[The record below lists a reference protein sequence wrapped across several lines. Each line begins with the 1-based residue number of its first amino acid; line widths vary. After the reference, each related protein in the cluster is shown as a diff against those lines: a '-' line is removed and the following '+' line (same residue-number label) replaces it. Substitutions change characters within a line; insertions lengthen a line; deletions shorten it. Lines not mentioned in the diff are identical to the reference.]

1 MARDLAIDLG
11 TANTLVYMKGKGIV
25 LNEPSVIAM
34 NRQTGEV
41 LATGHEAWQMIGRTP
56 GYIVA
61 VRPLRGGAITDFDV
75 TERMIR
81 LLLQRVGVSRFT
93 RPKVVICVP
102 SAITEVER
110 RAVTDA
116 ARRTGAADA
125 QLIEQPMAA
134 AIGAQLPIDEPIGNM
149 IIDIAGD
156 TTIDQFNVDPD
167 GTFIMSS
174 RQTLLTLK
182 QPFPNHNGGDLLLSP
197 DGRALLVFTG
207 DGGAGGDPLRAAL
220 DLKSY
225 LGKILMIDLTV
236 PAQDPTTS
244 AKVLAV
250 GLRNPWRVSYDS
262 VSGNLWIADVGQN
275 LWEEINVLPYASTEG
290 VSFGWSAIEATHLYN
305 ADQEA
310 INNTFTQIAP
320 IYEYEHVDNNCSI
333 SGGAVYRGTQ
343 VASVGTWYIFS
354 DYCSGNVQAL
364 CVTDELTSCGILS
377 LGTVPQAVAVMP
389 DANGELWV
397 LSLSGEAV
405 PITKKS

>member
-1 MARDLAIDLG
+1 MRRRSSQIQGVFGALTVLALASCSSDRVNVSDSSAPVTTNQPSITSTTEIATTPPSEPSFNGTLSSPITGFSEPVDLAIRPSVVTNLG
-11 TANTLVYMKGKGIV
+11 TTFIV
-25 LNEPSVIAM
+25 E
-34 NRQTGEV
+34 
-41 LATGHEAWQMIGRTP
+41 
-56 GYIVA
+56 
-61 VRPLRGGAITDFDV
+61 RGGTIRPFYPDGTSADPVADLSELIKPGGEQGLLGLTFSLDGNRAFVNYTD
-75 TERMIR
+75 
-81 LLLQRVGVSRFT
+81 L
-93 RPKVVICVP
+93 
-102 SAITEVER
+102 
-110 RAVTDA
+110 
-116 ARRTGAADA
+116 
-125 QLIEQPMAA
+125 
-134 AIGAQLPIDEPIGNM
+134 
-149 IIDIAGD
+149 AGD

-174 RQTLLTLK
+174 RQTLLILK

-220 DLKSY
+220 DLESY
-225 LGKILMIDLTV
+225 LGKILMIDLATA
-236 PAQDPTTS
+236 PEQDPTTS
-244 AKVLAV
+244 AKVWAV

-290 VSFGWSAIEATHLYN
+290 VSFGWSAVEATHPYN
-305 ADQEA
+305 TDQEA
-310 INNTFTQIAP
+310 LNNTFTQVAP
-320 IYEYEHVDNNCSI
+320 IHEYEHVDNNCSI

-343 VASVGTWYIFS
+343 AASVGTWYIFS

-377 LGTVPQAVAVMP
+377 LGNVPQAVAVMP

-405 PITKKS
+405 PITKES

>member
-1 MARDLAIDLG
+1 MRRRSSQIQGVFGALTVLALASCSSDRVNVSDSSAPVTTNQPSITSTTEIATTPPSEPSFNGTLGSPMTGFSEPVDLAIRPSVVTNLG
-11 TANTLVYMKGKGIV
+11 TTFIV
-25 LNEPSVIAM
+25 E
-34 NRQTGEV
+34 
-41 LATGHEAWQMIGRTP
+41 
-56 GYIVA
+56 
-61 VRPLRGGAITDFDV
+61 RGGTIRPFYPDGTSADPVADLSELIKPGGEQGLLGLTFSLDGNRAFVNYTD
-75 TERMIR
+75 
-81 LLLQRVGVSRFT
+81 L
-93 RPKVVICVP
+93 
-102 SAITEVER
+102 
-110 RAVTDA
+110 
-116 ARRTGAADA
+116 
-125 QLIEQPMAA
+125 
-134 AIGAQLPIDEPIGNM
+134 
-149 IIDIAGD
+149 AGD

-174 RQTLLTLK
+174 RQTLLILK

-220 DLKSY
+220 DLESY
-225 LGKILMIDLTV
+225 LGKILMIDLATA

-244 AKVLAV
+244 AKVWAV

-290 VSFGWSAIEATHLYN
+290 VSFGWSAVEATHPYN
-305 ADQEA
+305 TDQEA
-310 INNTFTQIAP
+310 LNNTFTQVAP
-320 IYEYEHVDNNCSI
+320 IHEYEHVDNNCSI

-343 VASVGTWYIFS
+343 AASVGTWYIFS

-377 LGTVPQAVAVMP
+377 LGNVPQAVAVMP

-405 PITKKS
+405 PITKES

>member
-1 MARDLAIDLG
+1 MTRRSAQIQGVISALTVLALAGCSTDKVNVSDSSAPVTTDQPGITSTTEIATTLPSESSFNGTLGSPMTGFTEPVDLAIRPSNVTNLG
-11 TANTLVYMKGKGIV
+11 TTFIV
-25 LNEPSVIAM
+25 E
-34 NRQTGEV
+34 
-41 LATGHEAWQMIGRTP
+41 
-56 GYIVA
+56 
-61 VRPLRGGAITDFDV
+61 RGGTIRPFYPDGTSADPVADLSELTKPGGEQGLLGLTFSWDGNRAFVNYTD
-75 TERMIR
+75 
-81 LLLQRVGVSRFT
+81 L
-93 RPKVVICVP
+93 
-102 SAITEVER
+102 
-110 RAVTDA
+110 
-116 ARRTGAADA
+116 
-125 QLIEQPMAA
+125 
-134 AIGAQLPIDEPIGNM
+134 
-149 IIDIAGD
+149 AGD

-174 RQTLLTLK
+174 RETLLTLK

-225 LGKILMIDLTV
+225 LGKILMIDLTTA

-244 AKVLAV
+244 AKVWAV

-262 VSGNLWIADVGQN
+262 VSGNLWIADVGEDY
-275 LWEEINVLPYASTEG
+275 WEEINVLPYASTEG
-290 VSFGWSAIEATHLYN
+290 VSFGWSAIEATHPYN

-310 INNTFTQIAP
+310 INNTFTQVAP
-320 IYEYEHVDNNCSI
+320 IYEYEHIDNNCSI

-364 CVTDELTSCGILS
+364 CVTDGLTSCGILS
-377 LGTVPQAVAVMP
+377 LGNVPQAVAVMP

>member
-1 MARDLAIDLG
+1 MRRRSSQIQGVIGALIVLSLASCSSDKVDVSDSSASVDTNQPSITSTTEIATTLPGEPSFNGTLSSPITGFSEPVDLAIRPSTD
-11 TANTLVYMKGKGIV
+11 TDPATTFIV
-25 LNEPSVIAM
+25 E
-34 NRQTGEV
+34 
-41 LATGHEAWQMIGRTP
+41 
-56 GYIVA
+56 
-61 VRPLRGGAITDFDV
+61 RGGTIRPFYSDGTSDDPVADLSELTKPGGEQGLLGLTFSLDGNRAFVNYTD
-75 TERMIR
+75 
-81 LLLQRVGVSRFT
+81 L
-93 RPKVVICVP
+93 
-102 SAITEVER
+102 
-110 RAVTDA
+110 
-116 ARRTGAADA
+116 
-125 QLIEQPMAA
+125 
-134 AIGAQLPIDEPIGNM
+134 
-149 IIDIAGD
+149 AGD

-197 DGRALLVFTG
+197 EGDALLVFTG
-207 DGGAGGDPLRAAL
+207 DGGAGGDPLRASL

-225 LGKILMIDLTV
+225 LGKILMIDLTTA
-236 PAQDPTTS
+236 PAKDTTTS

-290 VSFGWSAIEATHLYN
+290 VSFGWSAIEATHPYN

-320 IYEYEHVDNNCSI
+320 IYEYEHIDNNCSI

-364 CVTDELTSCGILS
+364 CVTDEMTSCGVLS
-377 LGTVPQAVAVMP
+377 LGNVPQAVAVMP

>member
-1 MARDLAIDLG
+1 MRRRSSQIQGVIGALIVFASCSSDKVNVSDSSAPVNTDRSSITSTTEIATTLPSEPSFNGTLSSPITGFSEPVDLAIRPSSD
-11 TANTLVYMKGKGIV
+11 TDPATTFIV
-25 LNEPSVIAM
+25 E
-34 NRQTGEV
+34 
-41 LATGHEAWQMIGRTP
+41 
-56 GYIVA
+56 
-61 VRPLRGGAITDFDV
+61 RGGTIRPFYPDGTTSDPVADLSELTKPGGEQGLLGLTFSLDGNRAFVNYTD
-75 TERMIR
+75 
-81 LLLQRVGVSRFT
+81 L
-93 RPKVVICVP
+93 
-102 SAITEVER
+102 
-110 RAVTDA
+110 
-116 ARRTGAADA
+116 
-125 QLIEQPMAA
+125 
-134 AIGAQLPIDEPIGNM
+134 
-149 IIDIAGD
+149 AGD

-174 RQTLLTLK
+174 RETLLTLK

-225 LGKILMIDLTV
+225 LGKILMIDLTAPPPDDV
-236 PAQDPTTS
+236 STS

-262 VSGNLWIADVGQN
+262 DSGNLWIADVGQN
-275 LWEEINVLPYASTEG
+275 LWEEINVLPYASADG
-290 VSFGWSAIEATHLYN
+290 VSFGWSAVEATHLYN

-310 INNTFTQIAP
+310 INNTFTQVAP

-377 LGTVPQAVAVMP
+377 LGNVPQAVAVMP

>member
-1 MARDLAIDLG
+1 MMRRGSQIQGVIGALIVLSLTSCSSDKATVSDSSAPVDTNQTSITSTTEIATTLPSEPSFNGTLSSPITGFSEPVDLAIRPSSD
-11 TANTLVYMKGKGIV
+11 TDPATTFIV
-25 LNEPSVIAM
+25 E
-34 NRQTGEV
+34 
-41 LATGHEAWQMIGRTP
+41 
-56 GYIVA
+56 
-61 VRPLRGGAITDFDV
+61 RGGTIRPFYPDGTTSDPVADLSELTKPGGEQGLLGLTFSLDGNRAFVNYTD
-75 TERMIR
+75 
-81 LLLQRVGVSRFT
+81 L
-93 RPKVVICVP
+93 
-102 SAITEVER
+102 
-110 RAVTDA
+110 
-116 ARRTGAADA
+116 
-125 QLIEQPMAA
+125 
-134 AIGAQLPIDEPIGNM
+134 
-149 IIDIAGD
+149 AGD

-225 LGKILMIDLTV
+225 LGKILMIDLTAPPPDDV
-236 PAQDPTTS
+236 STS

-262 VSGNLWIADVGQN
+262 DSGNLWIADVGQN
-275 LWEEINVLPYASTEG
+275 LWEEINVLPYASADG
-290 VSFGWSAIEATHLYN
+290 VSFGWSAVEATHLYN

-320 IYEYEHVDNNCSI
+320 IYEYEHIDNNCSI

-364 CVTDELTSCGILS
+364 CVTDELTSCGIQS
-377 LGTVPQAVAVMP
+377 LGSVPQAVAVMP

>member
-1 MARDLAIDLG
+1 MRRRSSQIQGVIGALIVLSLASCSSDKVNVSDSSAPVDTNQPNITSTTEIATTLPSEPSFNGTLSSPITGFSEPVDLAIRPSSD
-11 TANTLVYMKGKGIV
+11 TDPATTFIV
-25 LNEPSVIAM
+25 E
-34 NRQTGEV
+34 
-41 LATGHEAWQMIGRTP
+41 
-56 GYIVA
+56 
-61 VRPLRGGAITDFDV
+61 RGGTIRPFYSDGTTSDPVADFSEL
-75 TERMIR
+75 TKPGGEQG
-81 LLLQRVGVSRFT
+81 LLGLTFSLDGTQAFVNYT
-93 RPKVVICVP
+93 
-102 SAITEVER
+102 
-110 RAVTDA
+110 
-116 ARRTGAADA
+116 
-125 QLIEQPMAA
+125 
-134 AIGAQLPIDEPIGNM
+134 
-149 IIDIAGD
+149 DIAGD

-225 LGKILMIDLTV
+225 LGKILMIDLTA

-354 DYCSGNVQAL
+354 DYCSGDVQAL
-364 CVTDELTSCGILS
+364 CVTDELTSCGVLS

-389 DANGELWV
+389 DATGELWV

>member
-1 MARDLAIDLG
+1 MRRRSSQIQGVFGALTVLALASCSSDRVNVSDSSAPVTTNQPSITSTTEIATTLPSEPSFNGTLGSPMTGFSEPVDLAIRPSVVTNLG
-11 TANTLVYMKGKGIV
+11 TTFIV
-25 LNEPSVIAM
+25 E
-34 NRQTGEV
+34 
-41 LATGHEAWQMIGRTP
+41 
-56 GYIVA
+56 
-61 VRPLRGGAITDFDV
+61 RGGT
-75 TERMIR
+75 IR
-81 LLLQRVGVSRFT
+81 LFYPDGTSADPVADLSELIKPGGEQGLLGLTFSLDGN
-93 RPKVVICVP
+93 
-102 SAITEVER
+102 
-110 RAVTDA
+110 RAFVNYTD
-116 ARRTGAADA
+116 
-125 QLIEQPMAA
+125 L
-134 AIGAQLPIDEPIGNM
+134 
-149 IIDIAGD
+149 AGD

-174 RQTLLTLK
+174 RQTLLILK

-220 DLKSY
+220 DLESY
-225 LGKILMIDLTV
+225 LGKILMIDLATA

-244 AKVLAV
+244 AKVWAV

-290 VSFGWSAIEATHLYN
+290 VSFGWSAVEATHPYN
-305 ADQEA
+305 TDQEA
-310 INNTFTQIAP
+310 LNNTFTQVAP
-320 IYEYEHVDNNCSI
+320 IHEYEHVDNNCSI

-343 VASVGTWYIFS
+343 AASVGTWYIFS

-377 LGTVPQAVAVMP
+377 LGNVPQAVAVMP

>member
-1 MARDLAIDLG
+1 MRRRSSQIQGVFGALTVLALASCSSDRVNVSDSSAPVTTNQPSITSTTEIATTPPSEPSFNGTLSSPITGFSEPVDLAIRPSVVTNLG
-11 TANTLVYMKGKGIV
+11 TTFIV
-25 LNEPSVIAM
+25 E
-34 NRQTGEV
+34 
-41 LATGHEAWQMIGRTP
+41 
-56 GYIVA
+56 
-61 VRPLRGGAITDFDV
+61 RGGTIRPFYPDGTSADPVADLSGLIKPGGEQGLLGLTFSLDGNRAFVNYTD
-75 TERMIR
+75 
-81 LLLQRVGVSRFT
+81 L
-93 RPKVVICVP
+93 
-102 SAITEVER
+102 
-110 RAVTDA
+110 
-116 ARRTGAADA
+116 
-125 QLIEQPMAA
+125 
-134 AIGAQLPIDEPIGNM
+134 
-149 IIDIAGD
+149 AGD

-174 RQTLLTLK
+174 RQTLLILK

-220 DLKSY
+220 DLESY
-225 LGKILMIDLTV
+225 LGKILMIDLATA

-244 AKVLAV
+244 AKVWAV

-290 VSFGWSAIEATHLYN
+290 VSFGWSAVEATHPYN
-305 ADQEA
+305 TDQEA
-310 INNTFTQIAP
+310 LNNTFTQVAP
-320 IYEYEHVDNNCSI
+320 IHEYEHVDNNCSI

-343 VASVGTWYIFS
+343 AASVGTWYIFS

-377 LGTVPQAVAVMP
+377 LGNVPQAVAVMP

>member
-1 MARDLAIDLG
+1 MRRRSSQIQGVFGALTVLALASCSSDRVNVSDSSAPVTTNQPSITSTTEIATTPPSEPSFNGTLSSPITGFSEPVDLAIRPSVVTNLG
-11 TANTLVYMKGKGIV
+11 TTFIV
-25 LNEPSVIAM
+25 E
-34 NRQTGEV
+34 
-41 LATGHEAWQMIGRTP
+41 
-56 GYIVA
+56 
-61 VRPLRGGAITDFDV
+61 RGGT
-75 TERMIR
+75 IR
-81 LLLQRVGVSRFT
+81 LFYPDGTSADPVADLSELIKPGGEQGLLGLTFSLDGN
-93 RPKVVICVP
+93 
-102 SAITEVER
+102 
-110 RAVTDA
+110 RAFVNYTD
-116 ARRTGAADA
+116 
-125 QLIEQPMAA
+125 L
-134 AIGAQLPIDEPIGNM
+134 
-149 IIDIAGD
+149 AGD

-174 RQTLLTLK
+174 RQTLLILK

-220 DLKSY
+220 DLESY
-225 LGKILMIDLTV
+225 LGKILMIDLATA

-244 AKVLAV
+244 AKVWAV

-290 VSFGWSAIEATHLYN
+290 VSFGWSAVEATHPYN
-305 ADQEA
+305 TDQEA
-310 INNTFTQIAP
+310 LNNTFTQVAP
-320 IYEYEHVDNNCSI
+320 IHEYEHVDNNCSI

-343 VASVGTWYIFS
+343 AASVGTWYIFS

-377 LGTVPQAVAVMP
+377 LGNVPQAVAVMP